1 MVVREAA
8 HVVLTPNL
16 FAVDVNV
23 EHAACAFDQL
33 GIHAEL
39 LFDRCRQTGG
49 LGEVIS
55 LCAVFD
61 GDHHCLIS
69 VRANLLKL

>member
-23 EHAACAFDQL
+23 EHAAGALDQL
-33 GIHAEL
+33 GINAEL
-39 LFDRCRQTGG
+39 LLDRSRQTGG
-49 LGEVIS
+49 LGKIIS
-55 LCAVFD
+55 LRAIFD
-61 GDHHCLIS
+61 GDRH
-69 VRANLLKL
+69 